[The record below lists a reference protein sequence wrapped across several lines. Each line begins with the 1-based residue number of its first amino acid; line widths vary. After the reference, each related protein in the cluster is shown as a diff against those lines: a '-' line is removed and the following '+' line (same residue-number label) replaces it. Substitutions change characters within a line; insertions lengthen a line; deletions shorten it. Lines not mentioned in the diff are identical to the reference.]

1 MTDDTP
7 ITPPAHGPGMP
18 TRRSVVLATLAAAA
32 LLLAGLFVASLLPP
46 LHLLGVGILATS
58 PACSVGQG
66 IVTCAYSATAATN
79 IVIQYAAV
87 LGVGIVIGSLLTSIV
102 TPATR

>member
-18 TRRSVVLATLAAAA
+18 TRRSVVLAALAAGAM
-32 LLLAGLFVASLLPP
+32 LLFGAFVAAALPP

-66 IVTCAYSATAATN
+66 LVTCHYSAAAATN

-87 LGVGIVIGSLLTSIV
+87 LGVGIVIGSFLTAVV